1 MLRYE
6 DARTKQIVNRL
17 VAMGNTL
24 RMFMIIFW
32 AVVFG
37 AVFSATTALVAG
49 QVWWVGAILGLLF
62 GFVSGMYL
70 ASLVMVILEWA
81 AQMLIAQGELIA
93 ALQSKS

>member
-1 MLRYE
+1 MLGYE
-6 DARTKQIVNRL
+6 DARTKQIVHRL

-49 QVWWVGAILGLLF
+49 QIWWVGAILGLLF
-62 GFVSGMYL
+62 GLVIGMYL
-70 ASLVMVILEWA
+70 ASLATVIFEWA
-81 AQMLIAQGELIA
+81 AQMLIAQGEIIA
-93 ALQSKS
+93 ALQSES